1 MIVHI
6 LPSASGF
13 PAVNYNTKKVDRNK
27 GELMKVSNFGALQG
41 LQQLRPEDYKIH
53 LRMLAATNK
62 HVRRPQFHAVISVK
76 GKESDKHVL
85 TEVAEKWLAAMG
97 YGKQPYLVIFH
108 KDTNNN
114 HVHVV
119 TSRVDHAGKKISDRF
134 EKIRAVQQ
142 LNIIL
147 GIDVKHNVASDIASA
162 LTYRFATK
170 AQFMMI
176 LESRGY
182 MLKEADDK
190 MLVIK
195 FGKQQGEIE
204 LKDIDEKLQ
213 NYRPESE
220 RKNQIKA
227 FFHKYAAIHST
238 VLFKGPSGYS
248 SDFSALLKEKFGIN
262 LLFDASGD
270 KPPYGYTV
278 IDHSGKQVFKGGEV
292 MPLKEL
298 LDARLT
304 DANVAEDFAISID
317 MNSAAQPVTK
327 ETAAYY
333 SALLK
338 AALHN
343 YPDLVQGL
351 RHQGLMIYRNG
362 ESFNLADPGAGVSI
376 GLEDLL
382 NKKDYALVA
391 ENFSQSQV
399 TSKEDYQQHHPI
411 RGVNLASDMDDE
423 AIHARNRRRKKK
435 ARTNSR

>member
-6 LPSASGF
+6 LPPASGF
-13 PAVNYNTKKVDRNK
+13 PAVNYNTNKVDRNK
-27 GELMKVSNFGALQG
+27 GELMKVSGFGALQG

-53 LRMLAATNK
+53 LQMLAATNK
-62 HVRRPQFHAVISVK
+62 HVKRPQFHAVISAK
-76 GKESDKHVL
+76 GKESDKYVL

-97 YGKQPYLVIFH
+97 YGRQPYLVIFH

-119 TSRVDHAGKKISDRF
+119 TTRVDQAGKKISDRF

-147 GIDVKHNVASDIASA
+147 GIDIKHNATSDIASA
-162 LTYRFATK
+162 LTYGFATK

-182 MLKEADDK
+182 MLKEANDK
-190 MLVIK
+190 ILVIK

-204 LKDIDEKLQ
+204 FKDIDEKLQ
-213 NYRPESE
+213 NYTPDSD
-220 RKNQIKA
+220 RKNQLKA
-227 FFHKYAAIHST
+227 IFYRYTAFYPT
-238 VLFKGPSGYS
+238 TLLKGRSGYT

-262 LLFDASGD
+262 LLFHASGD

-278 IDHSGKQVFKGGEV
+278 IDNSGKQVFKGGEI

-304 DANVAEDFAISID
+304 DANVAEDFADLSY
-317 MNSAAQPVTK
+317 MNSAAQSVTK
-327 ETAAYY
+327 ETATYY
-333 SALLK
+333 SDLLK

-343 YPDLVQGL
+343 YPDLAQGL
-351 RHQGLMIYRNG
+351 RHQGLIIYRNG
-362 ESFNLADPGAGVSI
+362 ESFNMVDPGAGVSI
-376 GLEDLL
+376 SLKELL
-382 NKKDYALVA
+382 DKKDYALVI